1 MFGVMEWLKP
11 RDKNA
16 EKVKRKYVRKI
27 SHEIDA
33 FRKKAKGQKNTS
45 IDSLKSF
52 LQEQP
57 PQKIPDNLVAEF
69 EQIIY
74 DVKLNWSNN
83 SLKEI
88 AEFENIG
95 VQGPAWFLRLNEPKR
110 AFMIDFIG
118 TRSYSPNSV
127 KKFINYFGMSETK
140 CHQFLRWYEYN
151 IKLDG
156 FKFSSTE
163 VVDIG
168 EFSEVLDLRHRSD
181 HEFRNGLYYEADSE
195 DITNDSMQVE
205 DIEESY
211 LDMVSKLINNFCSEN
226 YTGLVFICIV
236 YTIYFIIYLM
246 SFYLLSYN
254 QDFFLAIRF

>member
-1 MFGVMEWLKP
+1 MNFLQKLNVLKP
-11 RDKNA
+11 DKNT
-16 EKVKRKYVRKI
+16 EYKKNVPLI
-27 SHEIDA
+27 SNDINA
-33 FRKKAKGQKNTS
+33 FRKKSKGPKTAF
-45 IDSLKSF
+45 IHDFKSF
-52 LQEQP
+52 LVQHQETIP
-57 PQKIPDNLVAEF
+57 KHFILKFAKIVYE
-69 EQIIY
+69 I
-74 DVKLNWSNN
+74 KKNWSSNN
-83 SLKEI
+83 FLKEI

-168 EFSEVLDLRHRSD
+168 EFSEVLDIRHRSD
-181 HEFRNGLYYEADSE
+181 HEFRNGLYYDADSE
-195 DITNDSMQVE
+195 DNDSVKVE

-211 LDMVSKLINNFCSEN
+211 FHIVSKLIENFCSEN
-226 YTGLVFICIV
+226 YAGLVFICIV